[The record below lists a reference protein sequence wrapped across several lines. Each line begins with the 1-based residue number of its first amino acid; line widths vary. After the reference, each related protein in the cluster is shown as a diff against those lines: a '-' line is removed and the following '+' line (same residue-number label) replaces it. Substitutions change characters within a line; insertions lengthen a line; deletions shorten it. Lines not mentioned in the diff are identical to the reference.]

1 MITNCNSV
9 WEDIS
14 SLSNLKI
21 EFVHVGEDY
30 DIPILRVGN
39 FFKNPDA
46 VSEFLRSGHWWTNG
60 FNPMADSIIR
70 PGKSL
75 YFHEEIVDWFAQPII
90 SPFKALFG
98 VNDVKVNS
106 INGNCFN
113 GNMPL
118 LNALSAFPHTDVVG
132 DYITSPHIAF
142 NINLT
147 TPCINTINNGDRV
160 KTGFWSY
167 MGMKSKLDFSWND
180 ESSLEEFNSSI
191 KDSLAHDSKW
201 FQIEDHDPYKLEEI
215 VTMEYNEL
223 VAYPSHFLHNPYIK
237 EHWYLDDDRVTLAG
251 FLNIQPENLNFE
263 DQHLDDVSY
272 AWEFFH
278 LDKIHQFHP
287 RNTKV
292 L

>member
-9 WEDIS
+9 WEEIS
-14 SLSNLKI
+14 TLSNLKF
-21 EFVHVGEDY
+21 EFVHVGKDC
-30 DIPILRVGN
+30 DIPILRVSN
-39 FFKNPDA
+39 FFKNPDI
-46 VSEFLRSGHWWTNG
+46 VSEFLTDGHWWTNG

-118 LNALSAFPHTDVVG
+118 LNVLSAFPHTDVVG
-132 DYITSPHIAF
+132 DYVTSPHIAF

-147 TPCINTINNGDRV
+147 TPCINNGDRV

-167 MGMKSKLDFSWND
+167 RGMKSKLDFSWND
-180 ESSLEEFNSSI
+180 ESSLEEFNSSV